1 MELSYNFS
9 IFFSLTKTVPNEDKL
24 CFFVCLSVFV
34 SLFLKDKS
42 RGGCSKAVIE
52 NTFSRYTFVEGCD
65 IMYLSFLMTFAISPW
80 RTIETFGGGTVPRL
94 IELPLPLRESFG
106 KLIAPTFARNASL
119 KRRKAPLLELLL
131 GTIL

>member
-1 MELSYNFS
+1 MVQFGKRATPLYSG
-9 IFFSLTKTVPNEDKL
+9 
-24 CFFVCLSVFV
+24 
-34 SLFLKDKS
+34 LFGRSPIRGFDVHDKS
-42 RGGCSKAVIE
+42 RGGCSKTVIE

-94 IELPLPLRESFG
+94 IELPLPLPESFG

-119 KRRKAPLLELLL
+119 KRRKAPLLDLLL